1 MRLDERDFI
10 KHIKMSLESFCVI
23 FCMFF
28 QPLQTN
34 ANNIIYIILWGKSYC
49 MLPLGVS
56 ASLTNSVFIFRFFLF
71 HEISVLMIGFVFAQI
86 FRESSN
92 TSGNGDSSITSHK
105 NEVGKNLHYL
115 TCSDKRLREIE
126 NWLEHFEISKSMNV
140 KKRKFPLIIL
150 TSFFFPVA
158 ISLMAVN
165 VKFLSNNYFMKE
177 FHVKAIV
184 IFDICIHALII
195 FLLG

>member
-1 MRLDERDFI
+1 MRLDEGDFI
-10 KHIKMSLESFCVI
+10 KHIKMNLESFCVI

-150 TSFFFPVA
+150 TSFFLPLQYLWWRSMWNFWA
-158 ISLMAVN
+158 IIISWKSFMWKPLS
-165 VKFLSNNYFMKE
+165 FLIFAFMHWL
-177 FHVKAIV
+177 F
-184 IFDICIHALII
+184 FY
-195 FLLG
+195 

>member
-10 KHIKMSLESFCVI
+10 KHIKMNLESFCVI

-126 NWLEHFEISKSMNV
+126 NWLEHFEISKSVNV

-150 TSFFFPVA
+150 TSFFLPLQYLWWRSMWNFWA
-158 ISLMAVN
+158 IIISWKSFMWKPLS
-165 VKFLSNNYFMKE
+165 FLIFAFMHWL
-177 FHVKAIV
+177 F
-184 IFDICIHALII
+184 FY
-195 FLLG
+195 

>member
-10 KHIKMSLESFCVI
+10 KHIKMNLESFCVI

-126 NWLEHFEISKSMNV
+126 NWLEHFEISKSVNV
-140 KKRKFPLIIL
+140 KKRKFPLVIL
-150 TSFFFPVA
+150 TSFFLPLQYLWWRSMWNFWA
-158 ISLMAVN
+158 IIISWKSFMWKPLSFLIFAVMHWL
-165 VKFLSNNYFMKE
+165 FFY
-177 FHVKAIV
+177 
-184 IFDICIHALII
+184 
-195 FLLG
+195 